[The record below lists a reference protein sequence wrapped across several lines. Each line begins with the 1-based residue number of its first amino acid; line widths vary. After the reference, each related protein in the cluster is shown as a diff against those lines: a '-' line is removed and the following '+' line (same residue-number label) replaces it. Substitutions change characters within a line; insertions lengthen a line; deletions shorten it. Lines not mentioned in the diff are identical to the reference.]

1 MRMVANVMRA
11 TLSALI
17 LFSREEVLFAIK
29 DVNIAWKS
37 ALCFK
42 IAASKSPVA
51 AAIASSAAVGFV
63 TLGEGGRDAMVAKVL
78 ISLTTGLLLSESFL
92 MLRTSRI
99 DCEVAAWELGPD
111 MGQDLVAE
119 RERDLERV
127 RAALALVASSLS
139 LGMLLEQKISE

>member
-1 MRMVANVMRA
+1 MQMVANVMRA

-17 LFSREEVLFAIK
+17 LFSCAEVLFAIE

-37 ALCFK
+37 ALCFE

-63 TLGEGGRDAMVAKVL
+63 TLDEGGRDAMVAKVS
-78 ISLTTGLLLSESFL
+78 ISLTTGLLLSKSFL
-92 MLRTSRI
+92 VLRTSWI
-99 DCEVAAWELGPD
+99 DYGVAVQELGPD
-111 MGQDLVAE
+111 MGRDLVAE
-119 RERDLERV
+119 RERDRERV
-127 RAALALVASSLS
+127 RVAPALVASSLS